1 MIALNSIQDTRRIA
15 EEIIEGALNKAAP
28 CMIALEGEIG
38 VGKSELVRQSLRS
51 LGYDGPVQSPT
62 FTIYNQYHIGDIVIV
77 HADFYRLGD
86 PDDLLMIGWDELVE
100 DANIVFVEWASVVH
114 LVVDLEVSMMQDG
127 KTRVVNIKK

>member
-15 EEIIEGALNKAAP
+15 EEIIEAALNRP

-38 VGKSELVRQSLRS
+38 VGKSELVRRGLWS
-51 LGYDGPVQSPT
+51 LGYNGPVQNT
-62 FTIYNQYHIGDIVIV
+62 FTIYNQYHIGEIVVV

-100 DANIVFVEWASVVH
+100 DANIVFVGGQVLCISSRILISIV
-114 LVVDLEVSMMQDG
+114 QDG
-127 KTRVVNIKK
+127 RTRIVSIKK